1 MKDTELSA
9 AKYIVVDSRRLVS
22 KSGLGGRCLRDG
34 ASRIWQAYGQAKFER
49 GVPLVRRPRAQHGPL
64 LILLPI
70 YQTLAK
76 SHHSLLETTQ

>member
-34 ASRIWQAYGQAKFER
+34 ASRIWQAYGQQAKFER
-49 GVPLVRRPRAQHGPL
+49 GAPLVRRPRAQHGPL
-64 LILLPI
+64 LDTTTHIPNTSEKSS
-70 YQTLAK
+70 QLA
-76 SHHSLLETTQ
+76 